1 MAYQMDTKF
10 EKSFQYQSYHK
21 CFTTSWEGLLP
32 VSWKVMFKTEF
43 HIFMKLHDQTDTRI
57 QKLEVNDKLEEV
69 ANTQE
74 DGIQIQN

>member
-1 MAYQMDTKF
+1 
-10 EKSFQYQSYHK
+10 
-21 CFTTSWEGLLP
+21 
-32 VSWKVMFKTEF
+32 
-43 HIFMKLHDQTDTRI
+43 MKLHDQTDTRI